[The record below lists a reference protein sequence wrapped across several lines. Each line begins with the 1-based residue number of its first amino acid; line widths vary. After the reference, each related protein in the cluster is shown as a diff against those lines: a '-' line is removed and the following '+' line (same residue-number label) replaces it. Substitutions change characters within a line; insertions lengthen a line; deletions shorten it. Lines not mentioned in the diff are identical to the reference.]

1 MVVMIGVEDER
12 LLKLKGT
19 NDHATNSTYLSHHDE
34 GTFPYSLVWPDIT
47 GHINY
52 DSICFLKNN
61 GVLGFPTIPRKLKQ
75 CDACILRKHIKQPF
89 HDSTSRA
96 CRKIG

>member
-1 MVVMIGVEDER
+1 MVVMKKVEDER

-52 DSICFLKNN
+52 DSLCFLKNN
-61 GVLGFPTIPRKLKQ
+61 GVSSLPNILWNLK
-75 CDACILRKHIKQPF
+75 
-89 HDSTSRA
+89 
-96 CRKIG
+96 